1 MSLNKVAKECQC
13 ASYNQSYGEPVR
25 SAFHGLACRSFGE
38 SRFFVLE
45 SKDESNTAFG
55 FGGFAGGNNNSGFKS
70 GSAEIGALDS
80 SRVHS
85 AWSWSCPSGDLF
97 AAGNDSERVL
107 GNEVFSFEPSDNNG
121 VERVMDLN
129 VVICVDDLWANYEN
143 PEQGCNCSSV
153 HDANQSIE
161 GFVYSQVAN
170 GNKDSDCKNSPEVN
184 PVSSCSV
191 EVVAHDPNSTAPKN
205 SFYSD
210 LLVEKGK

>member
-1 MSLNKVAKECQC
+1 MNKVAKECQC

-55 FGGFAGGNNNSGFKS
+55 FGGFAGRNNQPAFKCCTS
-70 GSAEIGALDS
+70 VVSSLNS
-80 SRVHS
+80 SRTDS
-85 AWSWSCPSGDLF
+85 AWGWSCPSGDLF
-97 AAGNDSERVL
+97 TAGNNSERVL
-107 GNEVFSFEPSDNNG
+107 GNEVFSFEPANNNN
-121 VERVMDLN
+121 VEWVMDFN
-129 VVICVDDLWANYEN
+129 VVVGVDDLWTNDEN
-143 PEQGCNCSSV
+143 PEDCCNSSSV
-153 HDANQSIE
+153 HSADNSIKRS
-161 GFVYSQVAN
+161 VYSQIGN
-170 GNKDSDCKNSPEVN
+170 GNDQSDDKNSYEVK
-184 PVSSCSV
+184 PVGSCSV